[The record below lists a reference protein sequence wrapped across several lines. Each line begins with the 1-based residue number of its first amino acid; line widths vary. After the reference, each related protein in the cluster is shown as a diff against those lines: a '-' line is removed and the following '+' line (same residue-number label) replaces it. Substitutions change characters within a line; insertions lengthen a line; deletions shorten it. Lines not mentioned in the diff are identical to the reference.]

1 MHSMRVHEDT
11 IVIVVIWVN
20 SRAGS
25 DGLVKHGNP
34 FQVAIV
40 FPRAG
45 MMFMRSLLMRF
56 RSPRIVQSPLSCMGM
71 RWLPTRR
78 PPSSRWPIYSGHSIS
93 SMIRANFFN
102 QMYAQPT

>member
-45 MMFMRSLLMRF
+45 MMFMRSLRCD
-56 RSPRIVQSPLSCMGM
+56 SD
-71 RWLPTRR
+71 LPASFNLHFLAWECVGYRR
-78 PPSSRWPIYSGHSIS
+78 DGPHLRGGPSIQGIPSVR
-93 SMIRANFFN
+93 
-102 QMYAQPT
+102 